1 MLRLA
6 VNMKIENHANYVVL
20 EDEKNDIMDFASFIE
35 SQVSSKYK
43 GQNVVLNL
51 LKYDSLELP
60 ELLLF
65 LKISNLHRKT
75 KHSFVIV
82 NDAIAIDEI
91 PFEMVVVPTIR
102 EAGDIIEM
110 EEIERDLGF

>member
-1 MLRLA
+1 
-6 VNMKIENHANYVVL
+6 MKIENHPNFVVL
-20 EDEKNDIMDFASFIE
+20 EDEKDDILDFASFIE
-35 SQVSSKYK
+35 QQIPSKYK

-60 ELLLF
+60 QLLQF
-65 LKISNLHRKT
+65 IKTSNLHRKT
-75 KHSFVIV
+75 KQSFVIV
-82 NDAIAIDEI
+82 NDAIDVDDV
-91 PFEMVVVPTIR
+91 PFEMIVVPTLQ

>member
-1 MLRLA
+1 
-6 VNMKIENHANYVVL
+6 MKINNHPDYVVL
-20 EDEKNDIMDFASFIE
+20 EDEKNDISSFATFIE
-35 SQVSSKYK
+35 SQVPSKYK

-51 LKYDSLELP
+51 LKYDSLELN

-65 LKISNLHRKT
+65 LKVSNLHRKT
-75 KHSFVIV
+75 KNSFVIV
-82 NDAIAIDEI
+82 NDAISMDEI
-91 PFEMVVVPTIR
+91 PYEMIVVPTLQ